1 MVSMMR
7 DPATDTLLAKLRGGP
22 TDLARLV
29 ERVERTGKPFVLVS
43 PLAIAA
49 WERRDPEAW
58 ASARHWFVEHG
69 IRLLTVP
76 ATLASR
82 GGRSITPD

>member
-1 MVSMMR
+1 MTR
-7 DPATDTLLAKLRGGP
+7 DPATETLLANLRGGP
-22 TDLARLV
+22 TDLAQLV

-58 ASARHWFVEHG
+58 ASARQWFVERG

-76 ATLASR
+76 ATVARR
-82 GGRSITPD
+82 GGSSTTPD

>member
-1 MVSMMR
+1 MTR
-7 DPATDTLLAKLRGGP
+7 DPETETLLANLRGGP
-22 TDLARLV
+22 TDLAQVV
-29 ERVERTGKPFVLVS
+29 ERVERTGKPFVLVL

-58 ASARHWFVEHG
+58 ASARQWFVERG

-76 ATLASR
+76 ATVACR
-82 GGRSITPD
+82 GGSSTTPD